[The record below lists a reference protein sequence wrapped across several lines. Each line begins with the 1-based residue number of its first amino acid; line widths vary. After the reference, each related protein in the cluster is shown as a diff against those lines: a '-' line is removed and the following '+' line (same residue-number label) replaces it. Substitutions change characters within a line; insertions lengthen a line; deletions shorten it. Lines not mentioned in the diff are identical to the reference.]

1 MKKKSTGSPHEEQD
15 NELIVGAGN
24 DILVVDDDKVV
35 LDFIKMHLSDEGYN
49 IVLAEN
55 GIKAIKCLK
64 ERFFNL
70 MLVDKNLPDING
82 LALIKMCREI
92 NSDTE
97 AVMITAHAS
106 LESAVEAIG
115 LGAYDY
121 ILKPFDPTVLR
132 EKVKRAMDH
141 QKVKYEN
148 RVLMEFLKKANL
160 ELESSKKTLE
170 ELVQTRTEELKR
182 ANEDL
187 KKLGK
192 IKEDILSTVLQE
204 IQALRKRMLSYH
216 MQEAPKL
223 PELLEGECVKLSQLI
238 SDISELSKLEVVE
251 MS

>member
-1 MKKKSTGSPHEEQD
+1 MKKNSTKSSHDEQE
-15 NELIVGAGN
+15 NELLVGAGN
-24 DILVVDDDKVV
+24 DVLVIDDDKVV
-35 LDFIKMHLSDEGYN
+35 LDFIKMHLADEGYN
-49 IVLAEN
+49 IVLAED
-55 GIKAIKCLK
+55 GIKAIKCLR

-70 MLVDKNLPDING
+70 ILVDKNLPDING
-82 LALIKMCREI
+82 LALIKMCKEI

-97 AVMITAHAS
+97 AVMMTAHAS

-121 ILKPFDPTVLR
+121 IIKPFDPPVLR
-132 EKVKRAMDH
+132 DKVKRAMDH
-141 QKVKYEN
+141 QRVKYEN

-160 ELESSKKTLE
+160 ELESSKKKLE

-204 IQALRKRMLSYH
+204 MQSLRKRLLSYH
-216 MQEAPKL
+216 RQDAPQL